1 MKPSPRSIEKFIEN
15 YKKIDDDTEY
25 KVEPETEERTK
36 RTVTAK
42 DISSAVKGAKVRETK
57 DGIIS
62 IQFKNGFVLNVD
74 PNSDEIVI
82 NPEIVKRDY
91 GRDPNSGDK
100 IIGSATMVGNEGFI
114 RLISGMSDLKTFNHE
129 LYHIA
134 EKMVL
139 TKEQIAIVKRAYGG
153 SEERANAFADVA
165 FKRKQA
171 KNKLVTSLFQK
182 IADFFADIRASIFGE
197 RAEDIFRSVS
207 EGKVWEQKLKD
218 ATRDESYKIAN
229 KAKSTTDK
237 LSLDDPALTE
247 REKELLVKIDEYYN
261 WEPSKTKDGKIQGAP
276 EWVLCPLF

>member
-1 MKPSPRSIEKFIEN
+1 MFRSTSKPRHYEAVATEHREIYRELQ
-15 YKKIDDDTEY
+15 KIDDDTEY
-25 KVEPETEERTK
+25 KEPETEERTK

-100 IIGSATMVGNEGFI
+100 IIGSATMVGNEALLGSYQDV
-114 RLISGMSDLKTFNHE
+114 RLKTFNHE

-139 TKEQIAIVKRAYGG
+139 TKEQIAIVKRAYA
-153 SEERANAFADVA
+153 R
-165 FKRKQA
+165 KRGQC
-171 KNKLVTSLFQK
+171 
-182 IADFFADIRASIFGE
+182 
-197 RAEDIFRSVS
+197 
-207 EGKVWEQKLKD
+207 
-218 ATRDESYKIAN
+218 
-229 KAKSTTDK
+229 
-237 LSLDDPALTE
+237 
-247 REKELLVKIDEYYN
+247 
-261 WEPSKTKDGKIQGAP
+261 
-276 EWVLCPLF
+276 LC